1 MATLLLRCARWPPP
15 AAAGRASR
23 RLWPALQGSL
33 TVALPLPPCVGTARV
48 VGGFRPAASVAAAP
62 SHSRSTA
69 TPGAGAA
76 AADHDPRERIV
87 VVGTGWAALRFLR
100 DIDAARYAVTVVSP
114 RDHMLFTP
122 LLTSTC
128 TGTIEHRSAIE
139 PVRQLVAD
147 RGFGFVQ
154 ASAVGVRLRGDGGQ
168 GGGAGAAA
176 GGDAETLGGLGGGGA
191 VADRHGTGDASGS
204 GGGGSGGDD
213 GGTTAT
219 VSPAAAAPHTL
230 QCRVTGGL
238 SGLPRDLAPT
248 VAAVPEFDV
257 PFDALVMA
265 VGAVPDTFGLP
276 GVTEHAFFLKEVAD
290 ARRIRNRLQDLFAAA
305 SLPHTTPAERR
316 RLLTF
321 VVVGGGPT
329 GVEFAAELSD
339 FLSDDVTR
347 NYRGLA
353 DAVSVLL
360 YEAGNSLLSSFE
372 AGLAAYAT
380 RRLRRGRVDVRLA
393 ARVQAVGDGWVRVAE
408 GSATDGGGGHVT
420 VPCGMVVW
428 STGVGRRDI
437 IKALGAAG
445 WPLGARGGGLAV
457 NDKFQVLL
465 SDTVLS
471 GTAPSGGSGG
481 SGAEAVA
488 GRAAGAGVA
497 GTSSPSVPSP
507 SAGPGL
513 PVFALGDCATIT
525 APGVA
530 PLPPLAQVAEQSG
543 AALAARL
550 NTATPAGVGGGWAGT
565 SAWAPFAFHNKGMLA
580 YLGGRTGV
588 SSVAVPVKGT
598 IDLAGAAAWAT
609 WRLAYLSKLSS
620 WRNRVQV
627 PLDWVKTAL
636 LGRDVSRF

>member
-1 MATLLLRCARWPPP
+1 
-15 AAAGRASR
+15 
-23 RLWPALQGSL
+23 
-33 TVALPLPPCVGTARV
+33 VGTAGG
-48 VGGFRPAASVAAAP
+48 VGGFRPAASAAAAP
-62 SHSRSTA
+62 LHSRFAA
-69 TPGAGAA
+69 TPGGGGA

-154 ASAVGVRLRGDGGQ
+154 ASAVGVRLRGDGGR
-168 GGGAGAAA
+168 GGGVGAA
-176 GGDAETLGGLGGGGA
+176 GGGGTETLGHGGA
-191 VADRHGTGDASGS
+191 VADGHGTGGASGS
-204 GGGGSGGDD
+204 GGGGGGDSD

-219 VSPAAAAPHTL
+219 VPPADAAPHTL

-248 VAAVPEFDV
+248 VAAAPEFDV

-360 YEAGNSLLSSFE
+360 YEAGDSLLSSFE

-408 GSATDGGGGHVT
+408 GPATDGRGGHVT

-465 SDTVLS
+465 SDAVLS
-471 GTAPSGGSGG
+471 GTAPNGGSVGA
-481 SGAEAVA
+481 GAEVVA
-488 GRAAGAGVA
+488 GRAAGG
-497 GTSSPSVPSP
+497 GTSSPAVPSP

-513 PVFALGDCATIT
+513 PVFALGDCAAISV
-525 APGVA
+525 PGVA

-543 AALAARL
+543 AALAVRL

-627 PLDWVKTAL
+627 PLDWVKTAM